1 MNESTKTKKALR
13 GSLFAL
19 FLCIVLLIGTTFAW
33 FTDTAST
40 GVNKIQSGRLDVS
53 LEMANGIDD
62 NNETVWVSAENRML
76 TFKTKDGRSA
86 DQILWE
92 PGCTYEL
99 PQLRVVNNGNLA
111 LKYKIKINGIQ
122 GDEKLNEVIDWTIN
136 DKDINLTEQHLT
148 AGQKGDAFTIKGH
161 MQESA
166 GNDYQGLSIDGISI
180 TVVATQDTVENDSYG
195 NTYDENATYP
205 VSDAASIADA
215 VADLATAGSKNVV
228 VTVAN
233 DLTGTSGIKTA
244 KGNTFTLDMN
254 GKTVGVNYGQGST
267 NTTTN
272 GMQLLQGSTVTLK
285 NGTYKAEHGEDKD
298 HNIAILIQNYSNL
311 TIDNCNLDMREAND
325 TAGNSKGTSYVVSS
339 NCGNVTIKGN
349 TNIFARKGE
358 YALDV
363 MHWEGTGYETTGT
376 HVVFDESMTGTVDG
390 KIDVYCYRNGATVKP
405 VDDGGA
411 TLVIKGGTF
420 KNSGLTLAKFKAFV
434 PSGYTVTTNADGS
447 FTVSK

>member
-1 MNESTKTKKALR
+1 
-13 GSLFAL
+13 
-19 FLCIVLLIGTTFAW
+19 
-33 FTDTAST
+33 
-40 GVNKIQSGRLDVS
+40 
-53 LEMANGIDD
+53 
-62 NNETVWVSAENRML
+62 
-76 TFKTKDGRSA
+76 
-86 DQILWE
+86 
-92 PGCTYEL
+92 
-99 PQLRVVNNGNLA
+99 
-111 LKYKIKINGIQ
+111 
-122 GDEKLNEVIDWTIN
+122 
-136 DKDINLTEQHLT
+136 
-148 AGQKGDAFTIKGH
+148 
-161 MQESA
+161 
-166 GNDYQGLSIDGISI
+166 
-180 TVVATQDTVENDSYG
+180 
-195 NTYDENATYP
+195 
-205 VSDAASIADA
+205 
-215 VADLATAGSKNVV
+215 
-228 VTVAN
+228 
-233 DLTGTSGIKTA
+233 
-244 KGNTFTLDMN
+244 
-254 GKTVGVNYGQGST
+254 
-267 NTTTN
+267 
-272 GMQLLQGSTVTLK
+272 MQLLQGSTVTLK

-349 TNIFARKGE
+349 TNIFSRSGE

>member
-53 LEMANGIDD
+53 LEMANGIND
-62 NNETVWVSAENRML
+62 NNETVWVSAENQML

-161 MQESA
+161 MKEAA

-195 NTYDENATYP
+195 NTYDANATYP

-233 DLTGTSGIKTA
+233 DLTGTDGIKTA
-244 KGNTFTLDMN
+244 KGNALTLDMN
-254 GKTVGVNYGQGST
+254 GKTVGVKYGDGSSG
-267 NTTTN
+267 TTTN

-447 FTVSK
+447 FTVSR